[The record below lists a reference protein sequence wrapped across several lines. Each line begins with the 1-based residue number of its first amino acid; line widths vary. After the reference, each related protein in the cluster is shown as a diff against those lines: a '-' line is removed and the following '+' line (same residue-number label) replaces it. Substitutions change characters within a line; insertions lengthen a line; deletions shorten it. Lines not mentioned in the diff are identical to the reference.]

1 MCKILG
7 IGRSSYYQWL
17 EKNSGDSPPPPKK
30 DELMD
35 KIVATY
41 FECNQCYGSPKLTVE
56 LQKSGT
62 KVSRI
67 TVAKKM
73 KIKGL
78 RARTYRR
85 FRVATT
91 DSKHK
96 EPIAEN
102 LLGRNFDTDARG
114 KVWVSDITY
123 LHTKQGFLY
132 LTVVVDLYDRKAVGW
147 ALSEG
152 MAASETVLPAWRM
165 ALDNRPPQQGL
176 IFHSDRGVQYA
187 CEAFRNALKCKGA
200 VQSMSRKGDCWD
212 NAVAESFFASL
223 KKEAIHGFQLK
234 SREMLKSEVFEY
246 IEIWY
251 NRKRRHSYI
260 GNMTMLEKE
269 IADGI
274 LTSKA
279 A

>member
-1 MCKILG
+1 MCKVLDVA
-7 IGRSSYYQWL
+7 RSSYYEWL
-17 EKNSGDSPPPPKK
+17 KLCGGENPPPPKK

-35 KIVATY
+35 KIVETY
-41 FECNQCYGSPKLTVE
+41 FECRQCYGSPRLAVE

-78 RARTYRR
+78 KARAYRR
-85 FRVATT
+85 FKVSTT
-91 DSKHK
+91 NSKHK
-96 EPIAEN
+96 EPIAKN
-102 LLGRNFDTDARG
+102 LLDRNFHTDARG

-123 LHTKQGFLY
+123 LHTKEGFLY

-152 MAASETVLPAWRM
+152 MATTETVLPAWRM

-187 CEAFRNALKCKGA
+187 CEAFRNALKSKGA
-200 VQSMSRKGDCWD
+200 VPSMSRKGDCWD
-212 NAVAESFFASL
+212 NAVAESFFKSL
-223 KKEAIHGFQLK
+223 KSEAINGFQLRG
-234 SREMLKSEVFEY
+234 SEMLKSEVFEY

-274 LTSKA
+274 LIREA

>member
-35 KIVATY
+35 KIVEKY
-41 FECNQCYGSPKLTVE
+41 FECRQCYGSPRLAVE

-78 RARTYRR
+78 RARAYRR
-85 FRVATT
+85 FKVSTT

-102 LLGRNFDTDARG
+102 LLARNFYTEERG

-123 LHTKQGFLY
+123 LHTKEGFLY
-132 LTVVVDLYDRKAVGW
+132 LTVVVDLYDRKVVGW

-152 MAASETVLPAWRM
+152 MATADTVLPAWRM
-165 ALDNRPPQQGL
+165 ALDNRPIQKGL

-187 CEAFRNALKCKGA
+187 CEAFRNALKSKGA

-212 NAVAESFFASL
+212 NAVAESFFKSL
-223 KKEAIHGFQLK
+223 KAEAINGFQLR
-234 SREMLKSEVFEY
+234 SREMLKSEVFDY
-246 IEIWY
+246 IEVWY

-260 GNMTMLEKE
+260 GNMNMLEKE

-274 LTSKA
+274 IQKA
-279 A
+279 AA